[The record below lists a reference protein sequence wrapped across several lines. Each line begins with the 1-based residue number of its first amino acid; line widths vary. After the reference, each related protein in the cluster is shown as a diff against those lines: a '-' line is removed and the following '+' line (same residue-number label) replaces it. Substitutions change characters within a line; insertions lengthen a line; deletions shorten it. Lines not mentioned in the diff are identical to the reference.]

1 MCPGIVWRSV
11 SHCNMIGISSVW
23 MFILNHILILFL
35 HTGLSD
41 SASSSIRLSAAL
53 GIPAL
58 QVSQSAMLI
67 HLTTCPETI

>member
-11 SHCNMIGISSVW
+11 SYCNMIGISSVW
-23 MFILNHILILFL
+23 MFILYHILILFL

-41 SASSSIRLSAAL
+41 SASSSIRLTAAL

-67 HLTTCPETI
+67 W